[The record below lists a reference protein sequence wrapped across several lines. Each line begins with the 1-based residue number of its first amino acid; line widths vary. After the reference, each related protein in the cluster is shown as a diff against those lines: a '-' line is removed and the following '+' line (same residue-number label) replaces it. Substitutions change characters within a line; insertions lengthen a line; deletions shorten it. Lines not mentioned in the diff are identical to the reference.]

1 MKINKLFIKS
11 FGKFQNKEINLKQGI
26 NLIVGDNEAGKSTI
40 HKFIEGMF
48 YGFYRPNIKRRMTT
62 EEYDKYL
69 PWDNSNEYYG
79 VMEISEEDKEIRIER
94 NFMKGKDE
102 LTIYDNNSGEDISSK
117 YEYDS
122 VLKLHNYAKEHLGI
136 NYSTFKNTVSISQME
151 SKTSEELVKEI
162 KDNIINL
169 GETKNLDISINNII
183 KKIQEKKDDIGTEKR
198 KTSNYGRLKQRIKEI
213 EKEKEEA
220 ITNWEAEKEL
230 KDEEN
235 LLLNNLNSL
244 LKLKEKIE
252 EKMKYYKAEEYKKKY
267 IDATKV
273 IKQINDL
280 EEELNSKAI
289 YKDVNKDEINNSLN
303 LIQEV
308 QLLIK
313 SKEEKEDR
321 IKDLNR
327 ELRKTKNELNEIDVN
342 SQETISIDKI
352 NSDIYKYEDCEN
364 KKREIDIEIRNC
376 REEDKD
382 NYNKLISKNKIIK
395 LFLLTDIG
403 LIMASIIALFMGV
416 SFGVASTVITIVVL
430 IMVGFIYNTNSKL
443 IKKLEK
449 LIIIQE
455 EKKETLQN
463 ELEEIIKIQKEIMD
477 NYNVQNIYE
486 LRAIKESLFKKKIT
500 NEENIKQYNKLKIK
514 EKELN
519 DKIETIKK
527 NSNIEIDTINTY
539 KNKVN
544 KTLDKY
550 MATDESGLKR
560 ALELHY
566 DYIRVN
572 QELINKKELLD
583 KIVGGETI
591 ENIKNKADVLN
602 ETDIPIEETSYDEL
616 INKLKEVNESILN
629 INREVS
635 MINTKIEHI
644 EANNRKLVD
653 IEEELFNQNEKIE
666 KMDFKINSL
675 TLVEE
680 AIEHISKELQNN
692 FAPKLNERISAVIKK
707 VTNNKYSEIK
717 VNPNMEISIVDNN
730 INRLVKAEDLSSGTI
745 DLMYFALRMGIS
757 DIVSEGKNIPL
768 ILDDCFVQYDY
779 KRLNQVIQL
788 LSNQDKQ
795 IIIFTCH
802 KREEEILK
810 DIMDKVNLVIL

>member
-1 MKINKLFIKS
+1 MKINKLFIIS
-11 FGKFQNKEINLKQGI
+11 FGKFQNKEINLKPGI

-48 YGFYRPNIKRRMTT
+48 YGFYKPNIKRRMTT

-79 VMEISEEDKEIRIER
+79 VIEISDEDKEIRIER

-136 NYSTFKNTVSISQME
+136 NNSTFKNTVSISQME

-198 KTSNYGRLKQRIKEI
+198 KTSKYGKLKQRIKEI

-220 ITNWEAEKEL
+220 ITNWEAEREL

-235 LLLNNLNSL
+235 LLLNNLKSL
-244 LKLKEKIE
+244 LKLKEEIE
-252 EKMKYYKAEEYKKKY
+252 EKMKYYKADEYKKKY

-273 IKQINDL
+273 MKRINDL

-289 YKDVNKDEINNSLN
+289 YKNVNKDEINNSLN
-303 LIQEV
+303 LMQEI

-321 IKDLNR
+321 IKELKR
-327 ELRKTKNELNEIDVN
+327 ELSIILNELNEIDVN
-342 SQETISIDKI
+342 EQEIISIDKM
-352 NSDIYKYEDCEN
+352 NSDIYKYEDSES
-364 KKREIDIEIRNC
+364 KKREIDIDIRNC
-376 REEDKD
+376 KEEDKE
-382 NYNKLISKNKIIK
+382 NYNRLVSKNKKIK
-395 LFLLTDIG
+395 LTLLTDIG
-403 LIMASIIALFMGV
+403 LIMTSIIALFFGV
-416 SFGVASTVITIVVL
+416 SFGLASTIITIAVFIL
-430 IMVGFIYNTNSKL
+430 LGFIYKTNSKL
-443 IKKLEK
+443 IRKLEK

-455 EKKETLQN
+455 EKKESLQN
-463 ELEEIIKIQKEIMD
+463 ELEEILKIQKEIMD
-477 NYNVQNIYE
+477 NYNVHNIYE
-486 LRAIKESLFKKKIT
+486 LRALKESLFKKKIT
-500 NEENIKQYNKLKIK
+500 IEENIKHYNKLKTK

-519 DKIETIKK
+519 DKIESIKV
-527 NSNIEIDTINTY
+527 NSKIEIDTINTY
-539 KNKVN
+539 KDKVK
-544 KTLDKY
+544 KTLDQY
-550 MATDESGLKR
+550 MATDEDGLKR

-566 DYIRVN
+566 DYIRAN
-572 QELINKKELLD
+572 QELNNKKELLD
-583 KIVGGETI
+583 KIVEGETI
-591 ENIKNKADVLN
+591 ENIKNKADEFKESN
-602 ETDIPIEETSYDEL
+602 IHIEDSYEEL
-616 INKLKEVNESILN
+616 ISKLKEVNESILN
-629 INREVS
+629 INREIS
-635 MINTKIEHI
+635 MINTKTEHI

-675 TLVEE
+675 TLVED

-692 FAPKLNERISAVIKK
+692 FAPKLNERISTIIKK
-707 VTNNKYSEIK
+707 VTNNKYGEIK

-730 INRLVKAEDLSSGTI
+730 INKLVKAEDLSAGTI
-745 DLMYFALRMGIS
+745 DLMYFALRIGIS

-779 KRLNQVIQL
+779 KRLNQVIKL
-788 LSNQDKQ
+788 LANQDKQ

-810 DIMDKVNLVIL
+810 DIMDKVNVVIL